1 MIRTIVTLIAFNLWN
16 IADLFSTR
24 LIFDKFYVLGESK
37 QRQYRYIWVIYS
49 FVVTYVYCMTKIY
62 RPGIICNIFFFLF
75 YLRMVPFVWSA
86 YGMKARVP
94 AIIFFYEE
102 AEAVIS
108 STVTIIIIYAA
119 KIDYSFHSWIED
131 MLATLSAVL
140 FLVILLILQY
150 LRRNRGLKIWFANL
164 SVPEYLML
172 TAAIFFAGNLET
184 AIWFGDYSTQSKVFV
199 MILMALVLT
208 MSFRLIFVNEK
219 YFTME
224 NLTRTLSRQMK
235 DMTVYYTELSERDRE
250 LRKFRHDIKNHLFT
264 VSSMIDEG
272 NNRTAIE
279 YLSSLTDEVSK
290 KTSRRFNTGN
300 YVVDSLLASKE
311 SIAKQHGTDIEF
323 DGVVPYD
330 GVDDVDMVIVF
341 SNILDNALEACEKI
355 GGTKKVIINSVYEN
369 RTWALEVINPVINR
383 VNVINNHIDSTKDNV
398 LLHGYGLSNIEDT
411 VDRYNGTMNIS
422 CTKNEFSVRIVL
434 PTR

>member
-16 IADLFSTR
+16 IADLFSTKM
-24 LIFDKFYVLGESK
+24 IFDKFYVLGESK
-37 QRQYRYIWVIYS
+37 KRNYRYVWVIYS
-49 FVVTYVYCMTKIY
+49 FAVTYVYCMTKMYI
-62 RPGIICNIFFFLF
+62 PGIICNIFFFLF
-75 YLRMVPFVWSA
+75 YLRMAPFVWSA

-108 STVTIIIIYAA
+108 STVTIVIVYTAEIEHVSDAWIDDMTAA
-119 KIDYSFHSWIED
+119 
-131 MLATLSAVL
+131 MSAVA
-140 FLVILLILQY
+140 FWVILSVLQY
-150 LRRNRGLKIWFANL
+150 LRRNRGVKIWFANL
-164 SVPEYLML
+164 SVPEYLL
-172 TAAIFFAGNLET
+172 LIAAIFFAGNIET
-184 AIWFGDYSTQSKVFV
+184 VIWFGDYSTQGKVSV
-199 MILMALVLT
+199 MILMALILA

-235 DMTVYYTELSERDRE
+235 DMTVYYTELSEKDRE
-250 LRKFRHDIKNHLFT
+250 LRKFRHDIKNHMLT
-264 VSSMIDEG
+264 VSSMINEG
-272 NNRTAIE
+272 KDKMALE
-279 YLSSLTDEVSK
+279 YLSELSDEVSK
-290 KTSRRFNTGN
+290 KTDKRFNTGN

-323 DGVVPYD
+323 DGVVPHD

-369 RTWALEVINPVINR
+369 KTWALEVINPVINR
-383 VNVINNHIDSTKDNV
+383 VSVINNHIDSTKDNV

-422 CTKNEFSVRIVL
+422 CTENEFSVRIVL

>member
-1 MIRTIVTLIAFNLWN
+1 MIRTIVTLIAFSIWN
-16 IADLFSTR
+16 IADLFSTKM
-24 LIFDKFYVLGESK
+24 IFDKFYVLGESK
-37 QRQYRYIWVIYS
+37 KRNYRYVWVIYS
-49 FVVTYVYCMTKIY
+49 FAVTYVYCMTKMYI
-62 RPGIICNIFFFLF
+62 PGIICNIFFFLF
-75 YLRMVPFVWSA
+75 YLRMAPFVWSA

-108 STVTIIIIYAA
+108 STVTIVIVYTAEIEHVSDAWIDDMTAA
-119 KIDYSFHSWIED
+119 
-131 MLATLSAVL
+131 MSAVA
-140 FLVILLILQY
+140 FWVILSVLQY
-150 LRRNRGLKIWFANL
+150 LRRNRGVKIWFANL
-164 SVPEYLML
+164 SVPEYLL
-172 TAAIFFAGNLET
+172 LIAAIFFAGNIET
-184 AIWFGDYSTQSKVFV
+184 VIWFGDYSTQGKVSV
-199 MILMALVLT
+199 MILMALILA

-235 DMTVYYTELSERDRE
+235 DMTVYYTELSEKDRE
-250 LRKFRHDIKNHLFT
+250 LRKFRHDIKNHMLT
-264 VSSMIDEG
+264 VSSMINEG
-272 NNRTAIE
+272 KDKMALE
-279 YLSSLTDEVSK
+279 YLSELSDEVSK
-290 KTSRRFNTGN
+290 KTDKRFNTGN

-323 DGVVPYD
+323 DGVVPHD

-369 RTWALEVINPVINR
+369 KTWALEVINPVINR
-383 VNVINNHIDSTKDNV
+383 VSVINNHIDSTKDNV

-422 CTKNEFSVRIVL
+422 CTENEFSVRIVL

>member
-1 MIRTIVTLIAFNLWN
+1 MIRTIVTLIAFSIWN
-16 IADLFSTR
+16 IADLFSTKM
-24 LIFDKFYVLGESK
+24 IFDKFYVLGESK
-37 QRQYRYIWVIYS
+37 KRNYRYVWVIYS
-49 FVVTYVYCMTKIY
+49 FAVTYVYCMTKMYI
-62 RPGIICNIFFFLF
+62 PGIICNIFFFLF
-75 YLRMVPFVWSA
+75 YLRMAPFVWSA

-108 STVTIIIIYAA
+108 STVTIVIVYTAEIEHVSDAWIDDMTAA
-119 KIDYSFHSWIED
+119 
-131 MLATLSAVL
+131 MSAVA
-140 FLVILLILQY
+140 FWVILSVLQY
-150 LRRNRGLKIWFANL
+150 LRRNRGVKIWFANL
-164 SVPEYLML
+164 SVPEYLL
-172 TAAIFFAGNLET
+172 LIAAIFFAGNIET
-184 AIWFGDYSTQSKVFV
+184 VIWFGDYSTQGKVSV
-199 MILMALVLT
+199 MILMALILA

-235 DMTVYYTELSERDRE
+235 DMTVYYTELSEKDRE
-250 LRKFRHDIKNHLFT
+250 LRKFRHDIKNHMLT
-264 VSSMIDEG
+264 VSSMINEG
-272 NNRTAIE
+272 KDKMALE
-279 YLSSLTDEVSK
+279 YLSELSDEVSK
-290 KTSRRFNTGN
+290 KTDKRFNTGN

-323 DGVVPYD
+323 DGVVPHD

-383 VNVINNHIDSTKDNV
+383 VSVINNHIDSTKDNV

-422 CTKNEFSVRIVL
+422 CTENEFSVRIVL